1 MDAANRAAKRRGTN
15 TPVARL
21 LEELIQGQRVG
32 RQINLFQ
39 VRPLSTLALDSNRCR
54 LKPIRASPSPPTGW
68 VWSGYADLTEED
80 LDFQEG
86 ESEDFIKSPLSN
98 TRVLQ

>member
-1 MDAANRAAKRRGTN
+1 MQAKADPGLAEPAYGVGVVRHRR
-15 TPVARL
+15 
-21 LEELIQGQRVG
+21 
-32 RQINLFQ
+32 
-39 VRPLSTLALDSNRCR
+39 
-54 LKPIRASPSPPTGW
+54 
-68 VWSGYADLTEED
+68 YADLTEED